1 MGLKRHETKVKQT
14 YKLYEFFLSGLINF
28 KQKIIT
34 QLTQTR
40 KKWKAKRKLKC
51 CFLIVVIKYVWISN
65 ESRFGLN
72 FYLFSSLF
80 SIFYDEGKKFFS
92 FFLIIF
98 FTLHF

>member
-40 KKWKAKRKLKC
+40 KKKKKMESKEK
-51 CFLIVVIKYVWISN
+51 IKM
-65 ESRFGLN
+65 
-72 FYLFSSLF
+72 LFF
-80 SIFYDEGKKFFS
+80 NRRY
-92 FFLIIF
+92 
-98 FTLHF
+98 